1 MKMSKF
7 EVYKGKSDWRWRLR
21 ANNGKIVAQGE
32 GFISK
37 QNAMNSVEV
46 VTECAAWAVLGV
58 LNE

>member
-37 QNAMNSVEV
+37 RNAMNSVEV
-46 VTECAAWAVLGV
+46 VADCAAWAVLGV

>member
-1 MKMSKF
+1 MKKMSKF
-7 EVYKGKSDWRWRLR
+7 EVYKGKSDWRWRLK

-46 VTECAAWAVLGV
+46 ATECAAWAETEVL
-58 LNE
+58 E